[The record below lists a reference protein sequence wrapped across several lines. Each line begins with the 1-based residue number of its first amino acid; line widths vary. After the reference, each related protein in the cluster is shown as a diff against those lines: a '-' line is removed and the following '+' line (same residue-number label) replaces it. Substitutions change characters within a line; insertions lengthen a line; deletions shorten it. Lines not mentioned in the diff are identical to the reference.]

1 MSATLQ
7 IIKLF
12 RGRIADVTISLQLF
26 VLQEIFNLEIVF
38 RPKIGAEFV
47 LQKHVL
53 LPGTAVSINC

>member
-53 LPGTAVSINC
+53 LPGIMSVPL